1 LRKTVPSTPLAI
13 AGHSLQ
19 GDTPLELA
27 AITEDIV
34 FSR

>member
-1 LRKTVPSTPLAI
+1 MGMTAVPSSMLRVRCDAAARNT
-13 AGHSLQ
+13 
-19 GDTPLELA
+19 